1 MAPHYS
7 SWERMCRQRE
17 KNDREK
23 RQIREAIRACRN
35 GNYSDLVLLEW
46 EFLREFAMRRATDY
60 GTTNEELRAWRE
72 AADAASGCLP
82 DDTADRSPQ

>member
-1 MAPHYS
+1 MEHYS
-7 SWERMCRQRE
+7 SWERVCRQRE

-35 GNYSDLVLLEW
+35 GDYSHLALLEW
-46 EFLREFAMRRATDY
+46 EFLRQFASRRATDY

-72 AADAASGCLP
+72 AADVVTSDDQDDAP
-82 DDTADRSPQ
+82 D